1 MAKIKFPRDLLILL
15 LIPCLLT
22 KMEIAEAQDPT
33 STPSLS
39 PTLESSEPS
48 SPPLSS
54 DPEFQALSNQIK
66 ALEKDRFQLNT
77 KVENLQSKLTISQ
90 QKNLKF
96 EDNVKNLQEQIKI
109 LKKTEENLKKDL
121 EKQITTLKKTEENL
135 KKDLEKQIKILND
148 NENKLKQEIQNNSQ
162 NLTGDLKKSKLLSS
176 SISIVSLLVSLIAI
190 LTCLYIGINSKI
202 ERKKIAKYILKKQ
215 KSFSELA
222 LEDISKINNF
232 IEYNEPKLQLIDK
245 LLSNEETSKFLQN
258 AIKIIGALET
268 IDRSWV
274 NFSEAEL
281 IDAYN
286 TIPRLLSQKA
296 IKVSINQEHISTA
309 KENIL
314 LTESRNGNYWIIGR
328 EDGTYWL
335 LPKSKLKINPY
346 NINTVQS
353 LFECQSYQQGESQEF
368 ILQKP
373 ARVSILP
380 NGQEWKLEEK
390 GVLDFNNNSQADSSL
405 YSE

>member
-22 KMEIAEAQDPT
+22 NLEIAEAQDPT

-66 ALEKDRFQLNT
+66 ALEK
-77 KVENLQSKLTISQ
+77 ENLTFK
-90 QKNLKF
+90 
-96 EDNVKNLQEQIKI
+96 DNV
-109 LKKTEENLKKDL
+109 KDL
-121 EKQITTLKKTEENL
+121 EKQIKISTDNEKNA
-135 KKDLEKQIKILND
+135 KKDLEKQIKILTD
-148 NENKLKQEIQNNSQ
+148 NEKNAKKDLEKQIKILTDNEKKLKQEIQNNSQ

-222 LEDISKINNF
+222 LQDISKINDF

-314 LTESRNGNYWIIGR
+314 LTEIRNGNYWIIGR

-346 NINTVQS
+346 NINTIQS
-353 LFECQSYQQGESQEF
+353 LFECQSYQQENPEF

-390 GVLDFNNNSQADSSL
+390 GVLDFNNNS
-405 YSE
+405 